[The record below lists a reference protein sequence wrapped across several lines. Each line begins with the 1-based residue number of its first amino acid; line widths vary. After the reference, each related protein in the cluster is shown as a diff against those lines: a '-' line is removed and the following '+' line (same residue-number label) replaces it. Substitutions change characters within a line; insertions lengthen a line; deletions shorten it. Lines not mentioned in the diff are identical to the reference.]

1 MAERLESG
9 QIQLRTFNGVPMQQV
24 VPRQVDYQVASREQ
38 AQYANTMAQM
48 LDRMGATLNK
58 TAIVKRQEEAVRFA
72 AETPITPE
80 QLAMAKDGMTAAVP
94 GLGRISSDF
103 NAFGQALKKART
115 LQLASAFEQE
125 GLNELVKIQNDV
137 KNGVITSE
145 QAQLKIA
152 SLNRGY
158 TQSLAKED
166 GEAAIKF
173 NATFSTHGNTVLKSA
188 YEEEAKRI
196 KSQRTIK
203 VRETWNNAKQLLEA
217 TVSQG
222 EYIDPNTGQKYSID
236 VLVDTL
242 RSNMSTQA
250 LSTGDVVLHKE
261 IMADFE
267 KEVREAKIN
276 AVTRYVL
283 SDDDLMADS
292 IGTRKKIMN
301 ADLNKMGPVMAGLL
315 NNDMDAVAKIFA
327 NIEVALNQREG
338 ADKNKKAE
346 EKNAAVKK
354 FTPLYI
360 EAIKLPE
367 TSQRR
372 KELVAQINEIAQD
385 NPDAVSPGV
394 LKDLNE
400 PPKPT
405 GEGAGSLS
413 VWSVLKT
420 RIDSS
425 EITNVG
431 QIDKFRGQLS
441 KSDYRDLV
449 NYLLKEN
456 RRDASELD
464 VGINRLADI
473 PTIPGTVIVLDEK
486 GEKFRRR
493 QELKARALEI
503 EAEYAR
509 QGKVATP
516 RQILNDLEADI
527 QKSRNTEGA
536 KKAQRQLDDVWSK
549 RPWINGPI
557 TRKNLPALEQKAKGD
572 ANKQR
577 ELAQIKKLLDQAE
590 GGR

>member
-9 QIQLRTFNGVPMQQV
+9 QIQLRTVNAAPMQQV
-24 VPRQVDYQVASREQ
+24 VPRQVDYQVAAREQ
-38 AQYANTMAQM
+38 AQYANTMAQL
-48 LDRMGATLNK
+48 LDRMGATINK
-58 TAIVKRQEEAVRFA
+58 TTQDKRQEEAFRYA
-72 AETPITPE
+72 AENPITPE
-80 QLAMAKDGMTAAVP
+80 QLALAKDGMTAAVP

-103 NAFGQALKKART
+103 NVYGQALKKART

-137 KNGVITSE
+137 KNGTITSE

-152 SLNRGY
+152 SLNKGY
-158 TQSLAKED
+158 TDSLAKED
-166 GEAAIKF
+166 AEAAIKF
-173 NATFSTHGNTVLKSA
+173 NATFSTHGNTVLKTA

-203 VRETWNNAKQLLEA
+203 LRETWNNTKQLLEA

-276 AVTRYVL
+276 AVTRHIL
-283 SDDDLMADS
+283 SDDALMADP
-292 IGTRKKIMN
+292 IGTRKKIMK
-301 ADLNKMGPVMAGLL
+301 AELNKMGPVMVGLL
-315 NNDMDAVAKIFA
+315 TNDMEAVAKIFA
-327 NIEVALNQREG
+327 NMEVALNQREG
-338 ADKNKKAE
+338 ADKDKKAA
-346 EKNAAVKK
+346 EKEAAVKE

-360 EAIKLPE
+360 EAIALPE
-367 TSQRR
+367 TSPKR
-372 KELVAQINEIAQD
+372 KALVAKINEIARAH
-385 NPDAVSPGV
+385 PDAVPLGV
-394 LKDLNE
+394 VKDLNE
-400 PPKPT
+400 PPKT

-413 VWSVLKT
+413 VWSTLWN
-420 RIDSS
+420 RIRKN
-425 EITNVG
+425 EITDIA
-431 QIDKFRGQLS
+431 QIDKYRSQLS
-441 KSDYRDLV
+441 KEDYRSLV
-449 NYLLKEN
+449 KYLGSEE
-456 RRDASELD
+456 RRDANDLEQ
-464 VGINRLADI
+464 GINRLADI
-473 PTIPGTVIVLDEK
+473 PTIPGTVIALDEK
-486 GEKFRRR
+486 GEKFKRR

-503 EAEYAR
+503 QAQYERE
-509 QGKVATP
+509 GKAVTP
-516 RQILNDLEADI
+516 RQVLNDLEADI
-527 QKSRNTEGA
+527 AKRRNSEGA
-536 KKAQRQLDDVWSK
+536 KKARQQLDDVWSK

-557 TRKNLPALEQKAKGD
+557 TRKGLSALENNAKGD

-590 GGR
+590 GR